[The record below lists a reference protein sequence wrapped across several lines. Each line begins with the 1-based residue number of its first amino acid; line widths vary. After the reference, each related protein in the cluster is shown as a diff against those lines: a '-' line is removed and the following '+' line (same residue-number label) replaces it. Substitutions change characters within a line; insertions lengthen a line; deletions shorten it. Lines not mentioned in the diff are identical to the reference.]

1 MLHRSGHGLYQRGQH
16 IAGEDIRLGG
26 RQRPLTQTLKVD
38 GHRLEGWSMEV
49 IEGSI
54 ETGEQEAFRVES
66 CLKFGEWEFQV
77 VIQKP

>member
-1 MLHRSGHGLYQRGQH
+1 MLHRSGHGLHRWGRH
-16 IAGEDIRLGG
+16 TGGEDLRLGG

-49 IEGSI
+49 TEGST
-54 ETGEQEAFRVES
+54 EAGEQEAFRVES

-77 VIQKP
+77 LIQKP